1 MRAFGAV
8 LLVLIGLGSA
18 CGDATTELIST
29 PTPAQSSEAGEC
41 SEDSQCGE
49 ERPRCETDSQRCV
62 QCLETEECPSGS
74 VCTLPA
80 GTCVLGC
87 GSAGC
92 PTSSPICDLTTNLCR
107 GCADNDECSADTMGS
122 GSGEDRLCDEATGR
136 CVECILDS
144 HCDEVGEQCSSALGL
159 CAPPCED
166 ASDCLTDDVYCDQA
180 LGFCVECQLDE
191 HCDPEEVCRNSECVE
206 L

>member
-1 MRAFGAV
+1 VRRVGAS
-8 LLVLIGLGSA
+8 LLVMLGLGSA
-18 CGDATTELIST
+18 CGDVTSDLIST
-29 PTPAQSSEAGEC
+29 PDAGASEAGEC
-41 SEDSQCGE
+41 SEDSQCILDV
-49 ERPRCETDSQRCV
+49 RPRCETDSQRCV
-62 QCLETEECPSGS
+62 QCLQTEDCPSGS

-92 PTSSPICDLTTNLCR
+92 PASSPICDQATNLCR

-122 GSGEDRLCDEATGR
+122 GEDRLCDDATGR

-144 HCDEVGEQCSSALGL
+144 HCDEALEFCSSVLGL
-159 CAPPCED
+159 CAPRCED
-166 ASDCLTDDVYCDQA
+166 AGDCMTDDIYCDQTI
-180 LGFCVECQLDE
+180 GFCVECQLDE
-191 HCDPEEVCRNSECVE
+191 HCEPEEVCRNSECTE